1 MRISSRTMQLQW
13 LAAFQR
19 QQAAVSTTQRQIS
32 SGQRIQ
38 TAGDDPA
45 GAAQSVR
52 LDAALARITNFARN
66 GDTAQRR
73 LALEEGALDKATIGL
88 DRARELMIQ
97 AGSGVQTPETRRAI
111 AREVEEIL
119 RGVLATAN
127 SQDGEGR
134 YLFGGSVV
142 KQPPFTGSGGAVV
155 YQGDNLARTQPIAE
169 QRQVAEADPGSRV
182 FMDIRAGNGLVAVAA
197 ATTNSGTASFA
208 NSAVTERNQWIPDSY
223 TLEFIAADT
232 FEVRSS
238 SGVVIAGG
246 PVEAGQPIA
255 FLGIAVAIDG
265 EPAPGDRFTVAA
277 SPNRSIFATLQDFVD
292 TLAVDTGQ
300 PAGRAQF
307 QSRLNAG
314 LQDIDQALGNLSL
327 VRSEVGSRLATIE
340 AQLDS
345 SADLQLE
352 LTRSLAGIRD
362 VDYASAV
369 SALEQQL
376 TALEAAQR
384 AFARTRAFSLF
395 DIL

>member
-45 GAAQSVR
+45 AAAQSVR
-52 LDAALARITNFARN
+52 LDAAIARINNFTRN

-111 AREVEEIL
+111 AGEVEEIL

-142 KQPPFTGSGGAVV
+142 KQPPFAGSGGDVA
-155 YQGDNLARTQPIAE
+155 YQGDNLVRTQPIAE

-182 FMDIRAGNGLVAVAA
+182 FMDIRAGNGLFAVTAA
-197 ATTNSGTASFA
+197 PANTGTASFA
-208 NSAVTERNQWIPDSY
+208 NSAVTDRSQWIPDSY
-223 TLEFIAADT
+223 TLEFTATDAY
-232 FEVRSS
+232 EVRTSG
-238 SGVVIAGG
+238 GVVVASGTAA
-246 PVEAGQPIA
+246 PGQPIA
-255 FLGIAVAIDG
+255 FRGVTVLVEG
-265 EPAPGDRFTVAA
+265 EAAPGDRFTVAA

-292 TLAVDTGQ
+292 NLATDTGQ
-300 PAGRAQF
+300 PAGRALF

-314 LQDIDQALGNLSL
+314 LQDIDQALANVSL

-345 SADLQLE
+345 GADLELE
-352 LTRSLAGIRD
+352 LTRSLSGLRD

-376 TALEAAQR
+376 TALEAAQK

>member
-1 MRISSRTMQLQW
+1 MRISSRSMQIQW

-19 QQAAVSTTQRQIS
+19 QQAAVTTTQRQIS

-45 GAAQSVR
+45 AAAQSVR
-52 LDAALARITNFARN
+52 LDAALARIGNFARN

-73 LALEEGALDKATIGL
+73 LALEEGALDKATIAL

-97 AGSGVQTPETRRAI
+97 AGSGAQTPETRKAI
-111 AREVEEIL
+111 AGEVQEIL

-127 SQDGEGR
+127 AQDGEGR

-142 KQPPFTGSGGAVV
+142 KQPPFSGSGGSVA
-155 YQGDNLARTQPIAE
+155 YQGDNLVRTQPIAE

-182 FMDIRAGNGLVAVAA
+182 FMDIRAGNGVFAVAA
-197 ATTNSGTASFA
+197 APANTGTAFFA
-208 NSAVTERNQWIPDSY
+208 GSAVTDRSQWVPDGY
-223 TLEFIAADT
+223 TLEFTAADAW
-232 FEVRSS
+232 EVRD
-238 SGVVIAGG
+238 SGGTVVASG
-246 PVEAGQPIA
+246 PASP
-255 FLGIAVAIDG
+255 G
-265 EPAPGDRFTVAA
+265 EPVAFRGITVMIEGTPGAGDRFTISA
-277 SPNRSIFATLQDFVD
+277 SPNRSVFATLQGLVD
-292 TLAVDTGQ
+292 TLAGDTSQ
-300 PAGRAQF
+300 PAARAVF

-314 LQDIDQALGNLSL
+314 LQDIDQALDNLSL
-327 VRSEVGSRLATIE
+327 VRSEVGARLATIE

-345 SADLQLE
+345 GEDLGLE
-352 LTRSLAGIRD
+352 LTRSLSGLRD
-362 VDYASAV
+362 VDYAAAV